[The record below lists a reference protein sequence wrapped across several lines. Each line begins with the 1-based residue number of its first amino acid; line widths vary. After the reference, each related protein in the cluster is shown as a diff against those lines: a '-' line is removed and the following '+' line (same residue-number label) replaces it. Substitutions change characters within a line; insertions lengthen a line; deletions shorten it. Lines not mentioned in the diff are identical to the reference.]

1 MMQHILSNLF
11 NWVFEP
17 TKPSKAK
24 ATPKVERTCDQ
35 MGVCQKLPIPCLL
48 CDKPW
53 PEEDTLTPMEQ
64 IAGWLVIAVIGTCT
78 VVTLA
83 GGASYIYF
91 RWIAP

>member
-1 MMQHILSNLF
+1 MMQNALSNLF
-11 NWVFEP
+11 NWAFEP
-17 TKPSKAK
+17 AKPSQS
-24 ATPKVERTCDQ
+24 ATAPKPERTCDQ
-35 MGVCQKLPIPCLL
+35 MGVCQQLPIPCLL

-64 IAGWLVIAVIGTCT
+64 IGGWLAIAFVGICT
-78 VVTLA
+78 VVTVA